1 MGNSSLSVEKLREQV
16 VAASE
21 PEPLE
26 RLSSAVKLALELEQS
41 GDQLV
46 DSFVAEARDA
56 GCSWARIGVTLGVS
70 KQAAQ
75 QRFGF
80 LSRAEPGMP
89 PRRGVMPRRPEWL
102 GAVAGEL
109 LTRAEEEAC
118 QLGHNYV
125 GTEHMLLAL
134 LEDREHIAAHAL
146 AALGV
151 TADVVREMTRE
162 TTGDRDP
169 REWECLGV
177 RPRLKKALQL
187 SQREAR
193 RLGHSKVGS
202 EHILLGLLRVENG
215 LAVGILNKLGA
226 SPKRVRVQLAEMI
239 GVRASELD
247 AKPGRR
253 PGRLFPR

>member
-1 MGNSSLSVEKLREQV
+1 MGGSAFPVEELREQV
-16 VAASE
+16 ISSTQ

-26 RLSSAVKLALELEQS
+26 RLTAAVKLALELETS
-41 GDQLV
+41 ADQLV
-46 DSFVAEARDA
+46 DGFVAEARDA
-56 GCSWARIGVTLGVS
+56 GCSWAQIGLTLGVT

-80 LSRAEPGMP
+80 VTRIEPGMP
-89 PRRGVMPRRPEWL
+89 PGRAVMQPRPEWL
-102 GAVAGEL
+102 GPRVGLL
-109 LTRAEEEAC
+109 LTAAEEEAR

-146 AALGV
+146 AALCV
-151 TADVVREMTRE
+151 TADAVRGMTTE
-162 TTGDRDP
+162 ALGARDP

-177 RPRLKKALQL
+177 RPRLKQALQL
-187 SQREAR
+187 SQTEAR

-202 EHILLGLLRVENG
+202 EHVLLGLLRVEDG
-215 LAVGILNKLGA
+215 LAVGILKKLGTG
-226 SPKRVRVQLAEMI
+226 PKRVRAQLAEMI
-239 GVRASELD
+239 GVSARELD

-253 PGRLFPR
+253 GARLIPR